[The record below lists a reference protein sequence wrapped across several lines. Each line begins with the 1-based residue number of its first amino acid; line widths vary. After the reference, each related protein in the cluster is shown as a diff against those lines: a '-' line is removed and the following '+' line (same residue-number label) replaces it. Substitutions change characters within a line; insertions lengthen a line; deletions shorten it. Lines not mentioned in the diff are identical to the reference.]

1 MTTGYDQNGNRG
13 NAAHGFQAQA
23 EQVSRRLGES
33 AQTVWLAGLGALG
46 RVQSEGS
53 KLFDS
58 LVREGAAYERSGQ
71 RKAAASADE
80 LREEVETQF
89 GRRATPP
96 CVAGTGWARRS
107 TNASRAYCAPSTS
120 PSRTSWKTCAARWSR
135 SRHRCARTRLRPSG
149 PTAPP
154 TRPHR
159 RPAAT
164 LRLAPQRRAVVP
176 QLRTLRPLTANKP
189 CITGLLQSSMVF

>member
-1 MTTGYDQNGNRG
+1 MTTGYDRNGNRG

-46 RVQSEGS
+46 RVQNEGS

-89 GRRATPP
+89 EQARDTAVRGWDRLGKAFDERVKGVLRTLNIPEQDELENLRREVESLKAQVRANTAATKRANRTANQAAQAASSENASGTATP
-96 CVAGTGWARRS
+96 G
-107 TNASRAYCAPSTS
+107 
-120 PSRTSWKTCAARWSR
+120 
-135 SRHRCARTRLRPSG
+135 SG
-149 PTAPP
+149 
-154 TRPHR
+154 
-159 RPAAT
+159 PAAT
-164 LRLAPQRRAVVP
+164 HNAA
-176 QLRTLRPLTANKP
+176 
-189 CITGLLQSSMVF
+189 FDDE